1 MMSPGNRLAHIA
13 WQACA
18 LFLLS
23 LGALA
28 QMQQPSVRA
37 QLGAASIS
45 IEESVRLAIVA
56 TNIDGELD
64 AAALDADFDV
74 IGRSSSRSVED
85 INGVRQTSVTWVLEL
100 KPRAAGIF
108 TIPAVTV
115 DGIPSDLLTLTVT
128 DAPTGNARDV
138 FVEAELDSERPW
150 VQSQVILTQRVFS
163 GIDIVEGSLGPPSGE
178 DLEVRQL
185 GEDRQYV
192 AERDGREYR
201 VTERRYALFPQRSG
215 VLSVEPIVLSVL
227 VPAEPSRVRGFF
239 SPTRRIERRTAA
251 LTLDVQARPDGS
263 SGWWLPASR
272 VELSERQASADG
284 SGAGAA
290 VSTEVRVGEPL
301 TRSVVLSASGVLENQ
316 LPVIDAPEVEGL
328 SIYADEP
335 VRLSQVTADGID
347 ASQSLSFAIIPERA
361 GEFELPPVRVGWFDA
376 ASGEERTAELPSRRL
391 TVLPAAAGGA
401 ASAPADT
408 NAETLAGLGNSP
420 TPDQSALRRDGD
432 NALLPPETA
441 GDEAATGNGSAADVA
456 ALPAGTAETVRE
468 QAEAAAGSLT
478 LWRLLALLAFL
489 GWAGTALAWLLARHR
504 PPFLRK
510 PVDDAVRDSTRRQR
524 AADLRLARQTLSSA
538 VRDGS
543 AATLARAVLARAA
556 LQWPQASPKS
566 LGTLSR
572 RLGPDTVVQA
582 RLARLDAVLYG
593 ATGAQNQRDL
603 SAFDELPELLEQALA
618 NVGADAAQHRPLGSG
633 GTDVAAP
640 GQLPNL

>member
-1 MMSPGNRLAHIA
+1 
-13 WQACA
+13 

-74 IGRSSSRSVED
+74 ISRSSSRSVED

-192 AERDGREYR
+192 AERDSREYR

-284 SGAGAA
+284 SGAGIA

-376 ASGEERTAELPSRRL
+376 AAGEERTAELPSRSL

-408 NAETLAGLGNSP
+408 SAETLAGLGNSP
-420 TPDQSALRRDGD
+420 TPEQSALRRDGD
-432 NALLPPETA
+432 SALLPPETV
-441 GDEAATGNGSAADVA
+441 GDEAVTGNGSAADVA
-456 ALPAGTAETVRE
+456 ALPVGAAETVRE
-468 QAEAAAGSLT
+468 QAEAAGGSLT
-478 LWRLLALLAFL
+478 LWRLLALLAVL
-489 GWAGTALAWLLARHR
+489 GWAGTALAWLLARR
-504 PPFLRK
+504 RSPFLRK
-510 PVDDAVRDSTRRQR
+510 PGDDAVRDSTRKQR
-524 AADLRLARQTLSSA
+524 AAELRLARQTLSSA

-566 LGTLSR
+566 LGSLSR
-572 RLGPDTVVQA
+572 RLGPGTAVQA
-582 RLARLDAVLYG
+582 RLARLDALLYG
-593 ATGAQNQRDL
+593 SAGAQNQRDL

>member
-1 MMSPGNRLAHIA
+1 MSPGNRLAHLA
-13 WQACA
+13 WQTCA

-74 IGRSSSRSVED
+74 ISRSSSRSVED

-192 AERDGREYR
+192 AERDSREYR

-284 SGAGAA
+284 SGAGIA

-376 ASGEERTAELPSRRL
+376 AAGEERTAELPSRSL

-408 NAETLAGLGNSP
+408 SAETLAGLGNSP
-420 TPDQSALRRDGD
+420 TPEQSALRRDGD
-432 NALLPPETA
+432 SALLPPETV
-441 GDEAATGNGSAADVA
+441 GDEAVTGNGSAADVA
-456 ALPAGTAETVRE
+456 ALPVGAAETVRE
-468 QAEAAAGSLT
+468 QAEAAGGSLT
-478 LWRLLALLAFL
+478 LWRLLALLAVL
-489 GWAGTALAWLLARHR
+489 GWAGTALAWLLARR
-504 PPFLRK
+504 RSPFLRK
-510 PVDDAVRDSTRRQR
+510 PGDDAVRDSTRKQR
-524 AADLRLARQTLSSA
+524 AAELRLARQTLSSA

-566 LGTLSR
+566 LGSLSR
-572 RLGPDTVVQA
+572 RLGPGTAVQA
-582 RLARLDAVLYG
+582 RLARLDALLYG
-593 ATGAQNQRDL
+593 SAGAQNQRDL

>member
-1 MMSPGNRLAHIA
+1 MMSPGNRLAHLA
-13 WQACA
+13 WQTCA

-74 IGRSSSRSVED
+74 ISRSSSRSVED

-192 AERDGREYR
+192 AERDSREYR

-284 SGAGAA
+284 SGAGIA

-376 ASGEERTAELPSRRL
+376 AAGEERTAELPSRSL

-408 NAETLAGLGNSP
+408 SAETLAGLGNSP
-420 TPDQSALRRDGD
+420 TPEQSALRRDGD
-432 NALLPPETA
+432 SALLPPETV
-441 GDEAATGNGSAADVA
+441 GDEAVTGNGSAADVA
-456 ALPAGTAETVRE
+456 ALPVGAAETVRE
-468 QAEAAAGSLT
+468 QAEAAGGSLT
-478 LWRLLALLAFL
+478 LWRLLALLAVL
-489 GWAGTALAWLLARHR
+489 GWAGTALAWLLARR
-504 PPFLRK
+504 RSPFLRK
-510 PVDDAVRDSTRRQR
+510 PGDDAVRDSTRKQR
-524 AADLRLARQTLSSA
+524 AAELRLARQTLSSA

-566 LGTLSR
+566 LGSLSR
-572 RLGPDTVVQA
+572 RLGPGTAVQA
-582 RLARLDAVLYG
+582 RLARLDALLYG
-593 ATGAQNQRDL
+593 SAGAQNQRDL